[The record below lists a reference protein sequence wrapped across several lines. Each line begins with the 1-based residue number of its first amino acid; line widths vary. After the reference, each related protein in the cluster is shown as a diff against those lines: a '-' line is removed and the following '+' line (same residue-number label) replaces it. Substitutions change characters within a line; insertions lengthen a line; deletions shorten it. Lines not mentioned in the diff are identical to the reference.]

1 MDVCEWKFYDNETNQ
16 WKTSCGQTFWMGRHI
31 TPVESGF
38 TFCHYCG
45 KTIKQN
51 TVGYIP
57 HYDHYNGN
65 HRRLAE
71 KYGT

>member
-1 MDVCEWKFYDNETNQ
+1 MDACTWKFYDNETSS
-16 WKTSCGQTFWMGRHI
+16 WKTSCGKTHNMGWQI
-31 TPVESGF
+31 TPIEKGF
-38 TFCHYCG
+38 KVCPYCD
-45 KTIKQN
+45 KAIKQN